1 MTNEQKA
8 KLTQV
13 YNDWLEKAK
22 QANTDSWELNYLL
35 GQMNG
40 VGFVLSLLEVHLEGI
55 NREFE
60 EEEAE

>member
-1 MTNEQKA
+1 MTSEQKA
-8 KLTQV
+8 KLTQR
-13 YNDWLEKAK
+13 YNEWVEKAK

-40 VGFVLSLLEVHLEGI
+40 AGFVLGLLDIRLEGI

-60 EEEAE
+60 DDAE